1 MIHVAI
7 DGPAGA
13 GKSTIAKAVAQK
25 LGIQYLD
32 TGAMYRAVTA
42 MAIDR
47 GVDLE
52 DAEKLETL
60 ALSLTKQGVRN
71 SGVHAG
77 ATCSTLGLSD
87 ERLRREDVSTNVSKV
102 ATHTPVRRAL
112 VELQRWIATQQ
123 SLVIDGRDIGTVV
136 LPQAQVKIYLDATP
150 EERAR
155 RRSLQNGR
163 PYESVL
169 EDIIKRDRIDSTRE
183 DSPLRKAK
191 DAHYIDSTSMSPE
204 QVVDEIVSMVKQP

>member
-77 ATCSTLGLSD
+77 AACSTLGLSD